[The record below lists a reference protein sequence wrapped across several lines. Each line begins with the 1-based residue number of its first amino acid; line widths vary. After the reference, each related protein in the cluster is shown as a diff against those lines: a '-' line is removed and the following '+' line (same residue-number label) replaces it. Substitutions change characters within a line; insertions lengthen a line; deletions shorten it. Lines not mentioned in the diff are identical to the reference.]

1 MQGKAIVAL
10 IAGSA
15 LLVGCVGT
23 SRPSGKALFAQDC
36 SVCHSLTGVESPRRQ
51 GGDLLHPDFSRTV
64 MIQFARQMPVREP
77 LSHAELAR
85 VADYVVSVERRAR

>member
-10 IAGSA
+10 MAGST
-15 LLVGCVGT
+15 LMVGCGGA

-51 GGDLLHPDFSRTV
+51 GGDLLHAGFSRAV
-64 MIQFARQMPVREP
+64 MIQFTRQMPVRKP
-77 LSHAELAR
+77 LSRAELAR
-85 VADYVVSVERRAR
+85 VADYVVSVERGAR